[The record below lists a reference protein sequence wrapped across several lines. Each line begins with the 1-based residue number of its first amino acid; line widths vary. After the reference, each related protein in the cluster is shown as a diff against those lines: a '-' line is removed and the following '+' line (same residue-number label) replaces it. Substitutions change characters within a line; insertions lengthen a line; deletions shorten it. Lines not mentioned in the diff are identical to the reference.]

1 MCIALNFT
9 VHDPLCTRHYVI
21 YLLSTACI
29 YKIMLYAGRYLQ
41 NLVSSSLNLYNTH
54 SVIAFI
60 SHGVYLDCTSYL
72 IIDLLIHCIAII
84 IME

>member
-1 MCIALNFT
+1 MIHCA
-9 VHDPLCTRHYVI
+9 VD
-21 YLLSTACI
+21 
-29 YKIMLYAGRYLQ
+29 IMLSIYCLHLQDNVYAGRYLQ
-41 NLVSSSLNLYNTH
+41 DLVSSSLNLYNTH

-84 IME
+84 IIE